1 MGFFLSSYLNWTS
14 YRRED
19 CSPDGKRERK
29 DELRMEEKT
38 VHLMER
44 ENPTLME
51 REKKR
56 RQLNA
61 NHFP

>member
-1 MGFFLSSYLNWTS
+1 MGFFLSSYLNS

-61 NHFP
+61 DHFP